1 MANQIGVEVPI
12 DATLV
17 EVQEALIQE
26 EILLSKQVGTINQ
39 DTGEVA
45 KVVEE
50 EIKSEELKVN
60 EESSTIQPVVVGE
73 STFVEGVEPTAVE
86 ELVTTSA
93 DVEPEQV
100 TPVTTIANSPVAESS
115 VTPTETAQA

>member
-1 MANQIGVEVPI
+1 M
-12 DATLV
+12 
-17 EVQEALIQE
+17 
-26 EILLSKQVGTINQ
+26 
-39 DTGEVA
+39 
-45 KVVEE
+45 
-50 EIKSEELKVN
+50 
-60 EESSTIQPVVVGE
+60 VVGE

-93 DVEPEQV
+93 AVEPEQV